1 VMGLCTFGMGVIPNF
16 WIYLFLMGLVG
27 LFIPLLNA
35 PSMTLLQEKV
45 EEDFLGRVFGVQS
58 MVASA
63 MMPLGMLV
71 FGPLADRMAI
81 EILMA
86 VSGLFLMVVAFFAI
100 RDRVLLEAGKP
111 EPLDG
116 E

>member
-1 VMGLCTFGMGVIPNF
+1 
-16 WIYLFLMGLVG
+16 
-27 LFIPLLNA
+27 
-35 PSMTLLQEKV
+35 
-45 EEDFLGRVFGVQS
+45 
-58 MVASA
+58 
-63 MMPLGMLV
+63 MMPLGMLI

-86 VSGLFLMVVAFFAI
+86 VSGVFLMVVAFFAI

-111 EPLDG
+111 EPSDG